1 MRQYYVYI
9 MTNQKRTL
17 YTGVTND
24 LIRRVYEHKRKSV
37 DGFTKRYNLT
47 WLAYYETTGDIES
60 AITREKKIK
69 GWLRRKKVALIESTN
84 PRWVDLARDSY
95 DCIET
100 P

>member
-24 LIRRVYEHKRKSV
+24 LIRRVYEHKQKSV
-37 DGFTKRYNLT
+37 DGFTKKYNLS
-47 WLAYYETTGDIES
+47 WLAYYETVSDIES
-60 AITREKKIK
+60 AIAREKQIK
-69 GWLRRKKVALIESTN
+69 GWLRRKKMALIESTN
-84 PRWVDLARDSY
+84 PRWVDLARDWY